1 MVFITPSLK
10 TYIETE
16 ILPRYAED
24 RSGHGRA
31 HIEYV
36 IRRSMQFAEEIGN
49 LNIDM
54 VYTIAAFH
62 DLGHPIDK
70 ANHEKLSKELFVQD
84 EAMKTFFT
92 EEQRKIIGEAIE
104 DHRASLEG
112 NPRSVYG
119 KIVST
124 ADRST
129 NLNEFLRR
137 THAYSVKHEPQ
148 LSFEQ
153 HTERAYAHMQAKYGT
168 AGYAKSYFPDA
179 EYEVFKAEIQDL
191 LENRSLFFEKY
202 TALNG
207 NTIRIGKQG
216 FTKSLLRKDVLL

>member
-1 MVFITPSLK
+1 MAFITLSLK

-24 RSGHGRA
+24 RSGHGKA

-36 IRRSMQFAEEIGN
+36 IRRSLQFAEKIGN
-49 LNIDM
+49 LNTDM

-70 ANHEKLSKELFVQD
+70 ANHEKLSKELFLQD

-92 EEQRKIIGEAIE
+92 KEQRKIVGEAIE

-137 THAYSVKHEPQ
+137 THAYSVKHEPH
-148 LSFEQ
+148 LTFAQ
-153 HTERAYAHMQAKYGT
+153 HTERAYAHMQEKYGT

-179 EYEVFKAEIQDL
+179 EYEAFKMQIEHL
-191 LENRSLFFEKY
+191 LKDKDAFVKLY
-202 TALNG
+202 TTLNA
-207 NTIRIGKQG
+207 K
-216 FTKSLLRKDVLL
+216 